1 MGVAD
6 AAGVGPLQ
14 LDATLLVEL
23 VAFLVM
29 LGILARWVYPPVMR
43 AAEARQK
50 QIADQLAAAEKARK
64 DGEQYLREAE
74 ASIQEA
80 RVEGQRIIEA
90 ARRSAEQ
97 VAQQVRERA
106 EEDAKRILEQA
117 GRDIEAERQR
127 ALYALRDQ
135 VAELVVTAAQ
145 KVVGETLTAER
156 HRELIERAIEEVSV
170 AEAIPGA

>member
-1 MGVAD
+1 MLIVRLE
-6 AAGVGPLQ
+6 AGL
-14 LDATLLVEL
+14 LDINGTLIAEL
-23 VAFLVM
+23 IAFLLM
-29 LGILARWVYPPVMR
+29 LGVLARWVYPPIIR

-50 QIADQLAAAEKARK
+50 QIADQLAAAEKARS
-64 DGEQYLREAE
+64 DAEQHLRQAE

-80 RVEGQRIIEA
+80 RVEGQRLIEA

-97 VAQQVRERA
+97 VAHEVKDRS
-106 EEDAKRILEQA
+106 EDEARRILEQA

-127 ALYALRDQ
+127 AMYALRDE

-156 HRELIERAIEEVSV
+156 HRQLIERAIEEVSV
-170 AEAIPGA
+170 AEVAPGG